1 MTGDLHIRR
10 LSAGDGSLAAAM
22 FAMMAAVFGEDADT
36 LSSDYVARL
45 LRRDDFWA
53 IAALDDGQPI
63 AGLTAFVLPL
73 TRAESAELFIYDIAV
88 QPRYRRRG
96 IGRRLVA
103 AARDLAAGAGIATIF
118 VPAENDDA
126 EALEF
131 YRAIGGAPTPATF
144 FTFSQ

>member
-1 MTGDLHIRR
+1 MTSGLHIRR
-10 LSAGDGSLAAAM
+10 LSAGDDSLAASM

-53 IAALDDGQPI
+53 IAALDDGEPI

-73 TRAESAELFIYDIAV
+73 TRAQSAELFIYDIAV

-96 IGRRLVA
+96 IGRGLVA

-131 YRAIGGAPTPATF
+131 YRALGGAPTPATF

>member
-1 MTGDLHIRR
+1 M
-10 LSAGDGSLAAAM
+10 AASM
-22 FAMMAAVFGEDADT
+22 FAMMAAVFGEDAEA
-36 LSSDYVARL
+36 LSSDYVERL
-45 LRRDDFWA
+45 LGRYDFWA
-53 IAALDDGQPI
+53 IAALDDGEPI

-73 TRAESAELFIYDIAV
+73 TRAEAAELFIYDIAV

-144 FTFSQ
+144 FTFSRR